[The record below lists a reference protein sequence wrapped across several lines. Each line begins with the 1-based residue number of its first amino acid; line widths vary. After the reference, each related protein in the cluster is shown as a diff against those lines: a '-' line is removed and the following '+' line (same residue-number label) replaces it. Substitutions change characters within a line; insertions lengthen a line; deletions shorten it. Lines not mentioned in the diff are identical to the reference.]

1 MAGQVLEVAQL
12 AACHVALRMVVGSL
26 RQGCVV
32 CTQVPKRTRD
42 PQAVRQQ
49 ALLAVSRSGPQKAL
63 GNVKS
68 WKQQVLMQLSIHS
81 AVDILVTLFLERARF
96 RVKLE
101 VPKRTQHG

>member
-12 AACHVALRMVVGSL
+12 AACHVALRMVVESL

-49 ALLAVSRSGPQKAL
+49 ALRPQKAL
-63 GNVKS
+63 GNAKS

-81 AVDILVTLFLERARF
+81 AVDILVTLFLEKARF
-96 RVKLE
+96 RVKPE

>member
-12 AACHVALRMVVGSL
+12 AACHVALHVVVESL

-32 CTQVPKRTRD
+32 CTLVPKRPRD

-63 GNVKS
+63 GNAKS
-68 WKQQVLMQLSIHS
+68 WKQKVLMQLSIH
-81 AVDILVTLFLERARF
+81 
-96 RVKLE
+96 
-101 VPKRTQHG
+101 

>member
-12 AACHVALRMVVGSL
+12 AACHVALRMVVESL

-49 ALLAVSRSGPQKAL
+49 ALLAVSRSGPQK
-63 GNVKS
+63 GNAKS
-68 WKQQVLMQLSIHS
+68 WKQQMLIQLSIH
-81 AVDILVTLFLERARF
+81 
-96 RVKLE
+96 
-101 VPKRTQHG
+101 

>member
-1 MAGQVLEVAQL
+1 M
-12 AACHVALRMVVGSL
+12 CSI
-26 RQGCVV
+26 

-63 GNVKS
+63 GNTKS

-101 VPKRTQHG
+101 VRKRTQHG